1 MLSTVAQ
8 YQPSSSCRRLIW
20 ERLARLRK
28 SRRVIY
34 LPELARTALT
44 ALRAESDSPSG
55 FVFTSAAGTPLRKN
69 NFLKRVFK
77 PLLRQ
82 AELPDVTFR
91 SLRHTANSLPIEA
104 GEDPLAIAGSLGR
117 SDTRMMFERY
127 GHLFDHT
134 ARRVVQTADRIF
146 AALEPNCRTIVE
158 NATLSLSIAAAVE
171 KAKRPYRIR
180 RLH

>member
-1 MLSTVAQ
+1 VRSEPKT
-8 YQPSSSCRRLIW
+8 P
-20 ERLARLRK
+20 K

-44 ALRAESDSPSG
+44 ALRAEGDSTSG

-77 PLLRQ
+77 QLLRQ
-82 AELPDVTFR
+82 AELPDVTFH
-91 SLRHTANSLPIEA
+91 SLRPYRQP
-104 GEDPLAIAGSLGR
+104 GEDPLAIAGSLGH

-134 ARRVVQTADRIF
+134 AKRVAETPTGSSPRSN
-146 AALEPNCRTIVE
+146 PIVVR
-158 NATLSLSIAAAVE
+158 LS
-171 KAKRPYRIR
+171 
-180 RLH
+180 